1 MDGNLTPAPTAPP
14 QTAQAA
20 ARTGQV
26 VEVSDGTVVLAVG
39 ARRLSGRRATS
50 CLVEPAPGDLV
61 LAIEAE
67 GETYVLAVLDRT
79 GGAEAVL
86 SVPGVSSATLN
97 QDQLALRCE
106 TLSVDAGHATL
117 RSRLAQVAGQTLNAV
132 AQRLDVVARTLRR
145 TADHEFSHAKTAT
158 RTVEG
163 MESVTAGELMLE
175 GRSVLAQRA
184 GIVLVDA
191 REDVRVNGE
200 RITMG

>member
-1 MDGNLTPAPTAPP
+1 MDGNLTPVPIAPSQKAP
-14 QTAQAA
+14 AA
-20 ARTGQV
+20 AHAGQV
-26 VEVSDGTVVLAVG
+26 IEVSDDSVVLAIGRKRV
-39 ARRLSGRRATS
+39 SGRRATS
-50 CLVEPAPGDLV
+50 CLVEPAPGDVV
-61 LAIEAE
+61 LAVEAD
-67 GETYVLAVLDRT
+67 GETYVLAVLDRA
-79 GGAEAVL
+79 GGAGAVL
-86 SVPGVSSATLN
+86 SVPGVASATLS
-97 QDQLALRCE
+97 QEQLALRCE

-117 RSRLAQVAGQTLNAV
+117 RSRLAQVAGQTLSAV
-132 AQRLDVVARTLRR
+132 AERLDVVARTLRR

-163 MESVTAGELMLE
+163 MESVTARELMLE

>member
-1 MDGNLTPAPTAPP
+1 MDGNLTPAPAVLSTTVQVAGR
-14 QTAQAA
+14 AG
-20 ARTGQV
+20 RV
-26 VEVSDGTVVLAVG
+26 VELSDGAIVLSMGSHRVA
-39 ARRLSGRRATS
+39 GRRATS

-61 LAIEAE
+61 LTVEAD

-79 GGAEAVL
+79 DGAGAVL
-86 SVPGVSSATLN
+86 SVPGASSATLS
-97 QDQLALRCE
+97 QDQLALRCDS
-106 TLSVDAGHATL
+106 LNVDAGHATL
-117 RSRLAQVAGQTLNAV
+117 RSRVAQVAGRTLNAV
-132 AQRLDVVARTLRR
+132 AERLDVVARTLRR

-158 RTVEG
+158 RTVDG